1 MKWSALWITL
11 FGRTEL
17 WGLNMGF
24 WVAMTAVLVIVVL
37 MNVIFW
43 CMKPVDSKHW
53 LNLFMFQLPIAITLS
68 HHKKGTPK
76 AIFLLWG
83 YPFMIT

>member
-43 CMKPVDSKHW
+43 SMKPVDSKH
-53 LNLFMFQLPIAITLS
+53 
-68 HHKKGTPK
+68 
-76 AIFLLWG
+76 
-83 YPFMIT
+83 